1 MPMFYNKEY
10 LLNLPVTEKL
20 EIVTALWESIE
31 NDSLGTELAT
41 NEIRQELDNRISKII
56 KNPETLISWEEVK
69 NKMNM

>member
-1 MPMFYNKEY
+1 MFYNKED

-20 EIVTALWESIE
+20 EIVTPLWESMK